1 MMMILTVRVV
11 VMLMMMNLNWN
22 LTGHRYQHPLS
33 LAGDKRSNLSTFFMS
48 NNHFWIVF
56 KIHDS
61 TQLQWGTS
69 HMHCTGHSFCHS
81 WSWSLKSLVSKLN
94 GFLFKSPIHPL
105 SHVHASGPPFC
116 NRLTQDQKC
125 TENVQHF
132 VPVATNPQFCPPPLA
147 WMGQPANYMCCMR
160 LSLFDTISEIQDSGL
175 LWHCGEKRGRIYYG
189 NLKSWCKSSRSRG
202 KDNMLEK

>member
-1 MMMILTVRVV
+1 MMTILTVRVV
-11 VMLMMMNLNWN
+11 VMLMKMTLNWN

-33 LAGDKRSNLSTFFMS
+33 LAGDKRSNFSTFFMS

-125 TENVQHF
+125 TEIFQHF
-132 VPVATNPQFCPPPLA
+132 VPVAANPPVQSPSSCSD
-147 WMGQPANYMCCMR
+147 GQCCYQPAICAACASQYLILYQR
-160 LSLFDTISEIQDSGL
+160 FRIQDCCNTVVKKQNVAGSIM
-175 LWHCGEKRGRIYYG
+175 EI
-189 NLKSWCKSSRSRG
+189 
-202 KDNMLEK
+202 